1 MDAQGL
7 EWRAAGDLPAGSAGI
22 ARLAARI
29 EASAV
34 VLSAEAAE
42 RGITIALGR
51 KPAGRPRAPRRRT
64 ADHLAWGHDTEVRFT
79 HSNGEQ
85 GRNWAWRLTRPARS
99 PRLIR
104 RARPR

>member
-7 EWRAAGDLPAGSAGI
+7 EWRAVGDLPAGSAGI

-51 KPAGRPRAPRRRT
+51 EPAGRPRARARRRHRRRRCG
-64 ADHLAWGHDTEVRFT
+64 AGA
-79 HSNGEQ
+79 
-85 GRNWAWRLTRPARS
+85 AARATVLS
-99 PRLIR
+99 Q
-104 RARPR
+104 